1 MTHTF
6 NEITRNIVDHFLQ
19 NILFIDDNAYPTK
32 DHQKVNVFD
41 ASEISSV
48 FAQKGKLCTIFAPNY
63 EKDLQTCSSL
73 SAKSDVV
80 VLDWYLDLRNEQSIE
95 NEEDDADSEEPRGIY
110 TTRLINN
117 IIEDAREKKLKL
129 IIVYTGET
137 DLHGITEEL
146 YKGIVIKGNFDKGD
160 CRISSSNVSI
170 LICAKYKDDNQFK
183 HNPELKN
190 KIVKYEDL
198 PEFITDEF
206 SNFVGGLLPDFAMSA
221 IVAIRNNTSNI
232 LGVFSK
238 DIDPAFLGHYV
249 SIPDSNDAI
258 SMLSE
263 IFGSAMT
270 DLIDSS
276 NFDFKTW
283 IDKWLTQKF
292 RNQYQTK
299 IGNNQIS
306 VTRTNIQ
313 NIVNSTEE
321 EFRAKLR
328 NEGFRIKGNEDEL
341 KKDAIKLF
349 KTSHKKPN
357 YKLAKLIQHSNPL
370 SPSQKTRLT
379 TGTIIKYK
387 KANRWRFLLCIQQRC
402 DSVRIGIGK
411 DKKEKSRSFL
421 FLPLQQKGK
430 GEAVVVEE
438 NKHLFV
444 DSKSYSIELHKFKP
458 IGTDAQIFA
467 KPQNDQYVF
476 TDMENKQYFWVA
488 ELKDMF
494 AQHIVSDYAS
504 QLSRVGIDNSE
515 WIRIVGKIGK

>member
-6 NEITRNIVDHFLQ
+6 NEITKNIVDRFLQ
-19 NILFIDDNAYPTK
+19 NILFIDDNAYPTE

-41 ASEISSV
+41 ASKISSV
-48 FAQKGKLCTIFAPNY
+48 FAQKGKLCSIFAPTS

-73 SAKSDVV
+73 FAKSDVV
-80 VLDWYLDLRNEQSIE
+80 VLDWYLVLKKEQLIG
-95 NEEDDADSEEPRGIY
+95 NEEDDADSEEPRGFY
-110 TTRLINN
+110 TTKLINN
-117 IIEDAREKKLKL
+117 IIEDAGDKKLKL

-137 DLHGITEEL
+137 DLIGITESL
-146 YKGIVIKGNFDKGD
+146 YNGITMKDKFDKND
-160 CRISSSNVSI
+160 CRIYSSNVSI
-170 LICAKYKDDNQFK
+170 LICAKYKDDDQFK

-198 PEFITDEF
+198 PEFITEKF

-221 IVAIRNNTSNI
+221 ITTIRDNTSNI

-238 DIDPAFLGHYV
+238 DNDPAFLAQYV

-258 SMLSE
+258 SMLPQ

-292 RNQYQTK
+292 RKQYPTK
-299 IGNNQIS
+299 IGKNQININK
-306 VTRTNIQ
+306 TNIQ
-313 NIVNSTEE
+313 NIVNSTEA
-321 EFRAKLR
+321 EFKSKLK
-328 NEGFRIKGNEDEL
+328 NEFGDIKGNEDEL
-341 KKDAIKLF
+341 KKDAINLF
-349 KTSHKKPN
+349 RISYQKPN
-357 YKLAKLIQHSNPL
+357 YKLAKLIQYSNPF
-370 SPSQKTRLT
+370 SPSQKKRLT
-379 TGTIIKYK
+379 TGTIVKYK
-387 KANRWRFLLCIQQRC
+387 KTNRWHFLLCIQQRC
-402 DSVRIGIGK
+402 DSVRIA
-411 DKKEKSRSFL
+411 KEEARSFL

-438 NKHLFV
+438 NKHLIV
-444 DSKSYSIELHKFKP
+444 DNKSYAIELHKFKP
-458 IGTDAQIFA
+458 IETDVQILA
-467 KPQNDQYVF
+467 KPQGDQYVF
-476 TDMENKQYFWVA
+476 TDIENKQYIWVA

-494 AQHIVSDYAS
+494 AQHIVSAYAS

-515 WIRIVGKIGK
+515 WIRLVGKTKQ